1 VAGLLGAR
9 PSVLSTRAVQG
20 RAEFTSEL
28 RKRGSWSSTS
38 GLPVPSPGLRYGHR
52 MAISRPSEWAE
63 GDATVSLDRR
73 LVAVMFTDMV
83 GYTALIQADERV
95 ALDKRDRY
103 MSALESHHDTFGGTI
118 IQRLG
123 DGSMSMFPS
132 SLAAVL
138 AAVEIQRELAA
149 KDVPI
154 RIGVHV
160 GEVVVDSERL
170 TGDAVNIAARI
181 ESFAVPGGVMLSD
194 SAYEQV
200 KNRSDVGVIRLGR
213 FRLKNVG
220 RPFELYAV
228 AAEGVVVPDREALE
242 GKGERFASL
251 PSNLPEPTTSL
262 VGRAADLASLVEL
275 AHENRVVTIT
285 GPGGVGKTRIVIE
298 LGRLLAPEF
307 LDGVAFIA
315 LAEVTDPAQFVPALA
330 DALDVKEAE
339 ERTLVEGVAALIS
352 DKKALLLLDN
362 LEQVVAAAPDVVG
375 LVESCPGLQIVTT
388 SRTPL
393 RIAAEREYAL
403 DPLELPPPSDPASTE
418 SLGSYPAI
426 ALFVERAKL
435 TRGSFELTPENAGAV
450 AAVCR
455 RLDGLPLALELAA
468 ARLRLLA
475 PEALLERLDHA
486 LQVLTSGARDV
497 PERQQ
502 TLRAAIDW
510 SHSLLAD
517 AEQRLFRRLAVF
529 AGGCTFA
536 DAEAVCAN
544 PGETI
549 LDELES
555 LVDKALVQTDGQGD
569 RLRMLQTI
577 GEYARERLEAAG
589 EVSPLALRH
598 ARRYAELAQTIRD
611 GIEGTDQIGSLKR
624 GLAEEG
630 NLQAALDTLLTKDGD
645 ADACEAGLQMCGD
658 LWLYWHIR
666 GKNLTARE
674 YATSFLA
681 ADTGGAPTVGR
692 AGALITAGL
701 ASAMLGQIERANDEW
716 AEAYR
721 IAGECAADRELCIAA
736 FFQGFGLLGIDPE
749 AGLRRT
755 TESVERSRAL
765 GFTWAE
771 GFASSFDGILN
782 SVTGDLDTA
791 RTRYSEALE
800 IQQRIGDEEGAG
812 LSLGGLA
819 GLASGRGD
827 LAAALE
833 LYRQSLAAFE
843 TIGDRAEEARILSDM
858 AWTQLRHQDPALAR
872 RTFLDSVQAYTDVA
886 SVRGVGLS
894 LIGLAA
900 TEAVEG
906 RPETAVQIAAAAE
919 VYAHQEGIVN
929 VYSDETPGR
938 EFVDQ
943 ARASLSAD
951 VVASA
956 TEVGSKL
963 TIGEALDLARLPQTT
978 AT

>member
-1 VAGLLGAR
+1 MVVHVRPAR
-9 PSVLSTRAVQG
+9 AF
-20 RAEFTSEL
+20 A
-28 RKRGSWSSTS
+28 
-38 GLPVPSPGLRYGHR
+38 GLRYGHR

-63 GDATVSLDRR
+63 GDATVPLDRR

-118 IQRLG
+118 VQRLG

-149 KDVPI
+149 EDVPI

-194 SAYEQV
+194 SAYEQI

-220 RPFELYAV
+220 RPFELYAI
-228 AAEGVVVPDREALE
+228 AAEGIVVPDPEALE

-251 PSNLPEPTTSL
+251 PSNLPEPTTPL

-275 AHENRVVTIT
+275 AHEHRVVTIT
-285 GPGGVGKTRIVIE
+285 GPGGVGKTRIVVE

-339 ERTLVEGVAALIS
+339 ERTLAEGVAALIG

-362 LEQVVAAAPDVVG
+362 LEQVVAAAPDVAG

-426 ALFVERAKL
+426 ALFVERAKM

-486 LQVLTSGARDV
+486 LQVLTSSARDV

-502 TLRAAIDW
+502 TLRATIDW
-510 SHSLLAD
+510 SHSLLED

-536 DAEAVCAN
+536 DVEAVCAD
-544 PGETI
+544 PGENI

-589 EVSPLALRH
+589 EAARGRADGTPAGTRSSHRRSATASRAPIRSAPSNAASPRRATSRPRSTRSWRRRRTATRMPARRACRCAATYGSTGTSAARTSPPGSTQRPSSPPTQVALR
-598 ARRYAELAQTIRD
+598 RW
-611 GIEGTDQIGSLKR
+611 G
-624 GLAEEG
+624 
-630 NLQAALDTLLTKDGD
+630 
-645 ADACEAGLQMCGD
+645 
-658 LWLYWHIR
+658 
-666 GKNLTARE
+666 
-674 YATSFLA
+674 
-681 ADTGGAPTVGR
+681 GR
-692 AGALITAGL
+692 A
-701 ASAMLGQIERANDEW
+701 R
-716 AEAYR
+716 
-721 IAGECAADRELCIAA
+721 
-736 FFQGFGLLGIDPE
+736 
-749 AGLRRT
+749 
-755 TESVERSRAL
+755 
-765 GFTWAE
+765 
-771 GFASSFDGILN
+771 
-782 SVTGDLDTA
+782 
-791 RTRYSEALE
+791 
-800 IQQRIGDEEGAG
+800 
-812 LSLGGLA
+812 
-819 GLASGRGD
+819 
-827 LAAALE
+827 
-833 LYRQSLAAFE
+833 
-843 TIGDRAEEARILSDM
+843 
-858 AWTQLRHQDPALAR
+858 
-872 RTFLDSVQAYTDVA
+872 
-886 SVRGVGLS
+886 
-894 LIGLAA
+894 
-900 TEAVEG
+900 
-906 RPETAVQIAAAAE
+906 
-919 VYAHQEGIVN
+919 
-929 VYSDETPGR
+929 
-938 EFVDQ
+938 
-943 ARASLSAD
+943 
-951 VVASA
+951 
-956 TEVGSKL
+956 
-963 TIGEALDLARLPQTT
+963 
-978 AT
+978 

>member
-1 VAGLLGAR
+1 M
-9 PSVLSTRAVQG
+9 S
-20 RAEFTSEL
+20 
-28 RKRGSWSSTS
+28 KR
-38 GLPVPSPGLRYGHR
+38 
-52 MAISRPSEWAE
+52 
-63 GDATVSLDRR
+63 LDRR

-83 GYTALIQADERV
+83 GYTALMQADERLG
-95 ALDKRDRY
+95 LDKRDLY
-103 MSALESHHDTFGGTI
+103 MSALERHHVAFGGTI

-132 SLAAVL
+132 SLDAVL
-138 AAVEIQRELAA
+138 AAVAIQRELAVQE
-149 KDVPI
+149 VPV

-160 GEVVVDSERL
+160 GEVVVDPKRL

-194 SAYEQV
+194 TAYDQI
-200 KNRSDVGVIRLGR
+200 KNRSDVGVVSLGR

-228 AAEGVVVPDREALE
+228 SADGIVVPDPGALE

-251 PSNLPEPTTSL
+251 PSNLPDPAAPL
-262 VGRAADLASLVEL
+262 VGRAADLASLIEL
-275 AHENRVVTIT
+275 AREHRVVTIT
-285 GPGGVGKTRIVIE
+285 GPGGVGKTRIVAE

-315 LAEVTDPAQFVPALA
+315 LADVTDPAQFLPALA

-339 ERTLVEGVAALIS
+339 GRTLREGVVSLIG

-362 LEQVVAAAPDVVG
+362 LEQVVSAASEVAG
-375 LVESCPGLQIVTT
+375 LVESCRGLRIVTT

-393 RIAAEREYAL
+393 RIAAEREY
-403 DPLELPPPSDPASTE
+403 PLAPLALPPSSDPDSTE
-418 SLGSYPAI
+418 SLMAYPAI
-426 ALFVERAKL
+426 ALFVERAGT
-435 TRGSFELTPENAGAV
+435 TRGSFELTPENAAAV

-468 ARLRLLA
+468 ARLRLLS
-475 PEALLERLDHA
+475 PEALLERLDRA
-486 LQVLTSGARDV
+486 LHVLTSGPRDV

-502 TLRAAIDW
+502 TLRATIDW
-510 SHSLLAD
+510 SHSLLAES
-517 AEQRLFRRLAVF
+517 EQRLFRRMAVF
-529 AGGCTFA
+529 AGGCTIA
-536 DAEAVCAN
+536 DLEVVCPD

-555 LVDKALVQTDGQGD
+555 LVDKALVETDGQGD

-589 EVSPLALRH
+589 ETREVALRH
-598 ARRYAELAQTIRD
+598 ARRYAQLAQRIRD
-611 GIEGTDQIGSLKR
+611 GIEATDQIGSLEH
-624 GLAEEG
+624 GIAEEG
-630 NLQAALDTLLTKDGD
+630 NLQAALDTLLATAQHGD
-645 ADACEAGLQMCGD
+645 AAASEEGMQMCGD
-658 LWLYWHIR
+658 LWMYWHIR

-674 YATSFLA
+674 YAGSFLD
-681 ADTGGAPTVGR
+681 ADTSNSPTVGR
-692 AGALITAGL
+692 AGALLTAGL
-701 ASAMLGQIERANDEW
+701 ASWALGQFERANDEW

-721 IAGECAADRELCIAA
+721 IAAECEADRELCMGA
-736 FFQGFGLLGIDPE
+736 FCQGLGQIGFDLDTGLKW
-749 AGLRRT
+749 T
-755 TESVERSRAL
+755 TESIERSDAL
-765 GFTWAE
+765 GFTWSE
-771 GFASSFDGILN
+771 GFASTVDGILH
-782 SVTGDLDTA
+782 SVAGDLDTA
-791 RTRYSEALE
+791 QTRYSSALE

-819 GLASGRGD
+819 QLASIRGD
-827 LAAALE
+827 LAGALD

-843 TIGDRAEEARILSDM
+843 AIGDRAEEARILSEM
-858 AWTQLRHQDPALAR
+858 AWAHLRHEDPALAR
-872 RTFLDSVQAYTDVA
+872 RDFLDSVQAYTDVA

-900 TEAVEG
+900 TEAVEL

-943 ARASLSAD
+943 ARAALSAD
-951 VVASA
+951 DVARA
-956 TEVGSKL
+956 TEVGRRL
-963 TIGEALDLARLPQTT
+963 TIKEALDLARIPETVSV
-978 AT
+978 